1 MGVGGGG
8 LLVVYLTLARDIA
21 QYDAQRISLIFF
33 IAASAAS
40 LIIHFLRRKINF
52 LAFLIFAVMGSV
64 GAIAGSL
71 IAARVS
77 GGALR
82 YLFGA
87 FLIICGLISFFKG
100 SKRAA
105 THEK

>member
-8 LLVVYLTLARDIA
+8 LLVVYLTLVRDIG
-21 QYDAQRISLIFF
+21 QYEAQRINLIFF

-40 LIIHFLRRKINF
+40 LTIHFLRRKIDF
-52 LAFLIFAVMGSV
+52 LAFLIFAVMGSA

-71 IAARVS
+71 IATRVS

-82 YLFGA
+82 YIFGA
-87 FLIICGLISFFKG
+87 FLIMCGTISLFKG
-100 SKRAA
+100 SKKAKERG
-105 THEK
+105 K